1 LLPKS
6 FKRKI
11 SVVCKFSPKSP
22 VKVWNTIKIN
32 VHRKAKSHSLLVAFL
47 GHPFL
52 PCPLQSANLTFPP
65 YVGFHFGIKNLAVL
79 TMFLQPHFNEINCLR
94 PFPHFFFWFF
104 FFFFQYWNLNSG
116 SWCLLHRHSATWA
129 TPSALFA
136 LVIFQIGFCVFALGW
151 PGQRSFYKRPPA
163 AGTTGVY
170 CHSWLIG

>member
-104 FFFFQYWNLNSG
+104 FFFFSVLEFEFRVLVLATQALCHLSHTFSPFCSSYFSDRVLCFCFGLAWTEILLQKASRSWN
-116 SWCLLHRHSATWA
+116 HR
-129 TPSALFA
+129 
-136 LVIFQIGFCVFALGW
+136 CVL
-151 PGQRSFYKRPPA
+151 P
-163 AGTTGVY
+163 
-170 CHSWLIG
+170 